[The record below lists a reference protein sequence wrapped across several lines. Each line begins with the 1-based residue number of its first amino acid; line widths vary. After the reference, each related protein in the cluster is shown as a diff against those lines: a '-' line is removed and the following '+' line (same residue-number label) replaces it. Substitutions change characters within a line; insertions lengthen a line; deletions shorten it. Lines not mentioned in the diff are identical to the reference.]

1 MPDRPDAVIL
11 SARRTPIGRY
21 LGALA
26 DLSATELGRQL
37 AVDLLRTADVDPAQI
52 DQVIVGCAL
61 QAGLGMNVARQIAV
75 RAGIPVERPAF
86 TVNQVCGSGMLAVH
100 LAAQQVWLGQS
111 RVVLAGGVEAMSGAP
126 FLTPRDSEGAFD
138 GTAAST
144 DSLQGDGLVDSFEH
158 IHMGCTAERIA
169 SEIRIS
175 RSEQDAYAL
184 ESQRRYQAARD
195 RMAEEISPVT
205 VSGSDG
211 PLEIGVDEHPRAT
224 SDTDLA
230 GLRPAFQQGGT
241 VTAGNAS
248 GINDGAALAVVASR
262 NWADDLGHGYDHV
275 LRGFHTVGIEPGLMG
290 LGPVEAIRGL
300 LDRQGLRD
308 DDIDLY
314 EINEAFAG
322 QVLGV
327 LRLLDVDAS
336 KVNVNGGAIALGH
349 PIGAS
354 GCRILVT
361 LTHEMRRRNARR
373 GVAAL
378 CVGGGMGIAALVE
391 SADLEAVKGR
401 I

>member
-1 MPDRPDAVIL
+1 MPDQPEAVIL
-11 SARRTPIGRY
+11 TARRTPIGRY

-26 DLSATELGRQL
+26 ELSASELGRQL
-37 AVDLLRTADVDPAQI
+37 AVDLLRAAHIEPEQI
-52 DQVIVGCAL
+52 DHVIVGCAL

-86 TVNQVCGSGMLAVH
+86 TVNQVCGSGLLAVQ
-100 LAAQQVWLGQS
+100 LAAQQVWLRQS
-111 RVVLAGGVEAMSGAP
+111 EVVLAGGVEGMSGAP
-126 FLTPRDSEGAFD
+126 FLAQRDSEGTPD
-138 GTAAST
+138 LTASPT

-158 IHMGCTAERIA
+158 IHMGCTAERIVA
-169 SEIRIS
+169 ELGIS
-175 RSEQDAYAL
+175 RSEQDAHAL
-184 ESQRRYQAARD
+184 ESQRRYQAARN

-205 VSGSDG
+205 VPDSDG
-211 PLEIGVDEHPRAT
+211 PLQISLDEHPRET
-224 SDTDLA
+224 SGAALA
-230 GLRPAFQQGGT
+230 GLSPVFQEDGT

-262 NWADDLGHGYDHV
+262 DWADQQGHRFHHT

-290 LGPVEAIRGL
+290 LGPVEAIRRL
-300 LDRQGLRD
+300 LDQRGLNAG
-308 DDIDLY
+308 DIDLF

-327 LRLLDVDAS
+327 LRQLDLDAS
-336 KVNVNGGAIALGH
+336 RVNVNGGAIALGH

-361 LTHEMRRRNARR
+361 LSHEMRRRNARR

-391 SADLEAVKGR
+391 AAWRGAE
-401 I
+401 

>member
-1 MPDRPDAVIL
+1 MPDQPEAVIL
-11 SARRTPIGRY
+11 AARRTPIGKY
-21 LGALA
+21 LGAFA
-26 DLSATELGRQL
+26 ELSAADLGRQL
-37 AVDLLRTADVDPAQI
+37 AADLLRTARLEPEQI
-52 DQVIVGCAL
+52 DQTILGCAL

-86 TVNQVCGSGMLAVH
+86 TVNQVCGSGLLAVQ
-100 LAAQQVWLGQS
+100 LAAQQIWLGQS
-111 RVVLAGGVEAMSGAP
+111 RVVLSGGVERMSGAP
-126 FLTPRDSEGAFD
+126 FLTPRDSEGTPD
-138 GTAAST
+138 PTASPV

-169 SEIRIS
+169 AELDIS
-175 RSEQDAYAL
+175 RTEQDAYAL
-184 ESQRRYQAARD
+184 ESQRRYQAARE
-195 RMAEEISPVT
+195 RLAQEVSPVT
-205 VSGSDG
+205 VVGSDG
-211 PLEIGVDEHPRAT
+211 SVEISFDEHPRET
-224 SDTDLA
+224 SDAALA
-230 GLRPAFQQGGT
+230 GLRPVFQESGT

-262 NWADDLGHGYDHV
+262 RWANDHGHRYDHV
-275 LRGFHTVGIEPGLMG
+275 LRGFNTVGIEPGLMG

-300 LDRQGLRD
+300 LDRHRLRKED
-308 DDIDLY
+308 VDLY

-327 LRLLDVDAS
+327 LRQLELDAS
-336 KVNVNGGAIALGH
+336 RVNVNGGAIALGH

-354 GCRILVT
+354 GCRILVS

-391 SADLEAVKGR
+391 AADFEAE
-401 I
+401 

>member
-1 MPDRPDAVIL
+1 MPEQPDAVIL

-37 AVDLLRTADVDPAQI
+37 AVDILRAADVDPDQI

-86 TVNQVCGSGMLAVH
+86 TVNQVCGSGLLAVQ

-111 RVVLAGGVEAMSGAP
+111 RVVLAGGVERMSGAP
-126 FLTPRDSEGAFD
+126 FLVPRDSQGDLDPAF
-138 GTAAST
+138 SPV
-144 DSLQGDGLVDSFEH
+144 DSIQGDGLVDSFEN
-158 IHMGCTAERIA
+158 IHMGCTAERIV
-169 SEIRIS
+169 SKLRIS
-175 RSEQDAYAL
+175 RAEQDAYAL
-184 ESQRRYQAARD
+184 ESQRRYQEARG
-195 RMAEEISPVT
+195 RLAEEISPISAST
-205 VSGSDG
+205 ANG
-211 PLEIGVDEHPRAT
+211 PVEIDVDEHPRET
-224 SDTDLA
+224 SRSALA
-230 GLRPAFQQGGT
+230 GLRPAFQSGGT
-241 VTAGNAS
+241 VTAGNSS
-248 GINDGAALAVVASR
+248 GINDGAALAAISSCR
-262 NWADDLGHGYDHV
+262 WADDHGHRYDHL

-290 LGPVEAIRGL
+290 LGPAEAIRGL
-300 LDRQGLRD
+300 LECHELTDQ
-308 DDIDLY
+308 DIDLY

-327 LRLLDVDAS
+327 LRLLDLDS
-336 KVNVNGGAIALGH
+336 DKVNVNGGAIALGH

-361 LTHEMRRRNARR
+361 LTHEMRRRSAKR

-391 SADLEAVKGR
+391 QV
-401 I
+401 

>member
-1 MPDRPDAVIL
+1 MPDQPDAVIL

-37 AVDLLRTADVDPAQI
+37 AVDLLRTAHVRPDQI
-52 DQVIVGCAL
+52 DEVIVGCAL
-61 QAGLGMNVARQIAV
+61 QAGLGMNVARQVAV

-86 TVNQVCGSGMLAVH
+86 TVNQVCGSGLLAVQ
-100 LAAQQVWLGQS
+100 LAAQQVGLGQS
-111 RVVLAGGVEAMSGAP
+111 RVVLAGGVERMSGAP
-126 FLTPRDSEGAFD
+126 FLTPRDSEGAPD
-138 GTAAST
+138 PAASPV
-144 DSLQGDGLVDSFEH
+144 DSLQRDGLVDIFEH
-158 IHMGCTAERIA
+158 IHMGCTAERIV
-169 SEIRIS
+169 SEFGIS
-175 RSEQDAYAL
+175 RAEQDAYAL
-184 ESQRRYQAARD
+184 ESQRRYQAARN
-195 RMAEEISPVT
+195 RLAEEITPISVAGAN
-205 VSGSDG
+205 GSV
-211 PLEIGVDEHPRAT
+211 EISRDEHPRET
-224 SDTDLA
+224 SLAALA
-230 GLRPAFQQGGT
+230 GLRPVFQDGGT

-248 GINDGAALAVVASR
+248 GINDGAALAVVAYR
-262 NWADDLGHGYDHV
+262 RWADDQGLRYDHT
-275 LRGFHTVGIEPGLMG
+275 LRGFNTVGIEPGLMG

-300 LDRQGLRD
+300 LKQHGLRAAD
-308 DDIDLY
+308 VDLY

-327 LRLLDVDAS
+327 LRQLDLDAS

-391 SADLEAVKGR
+391 AAELEAD
-401 I
+401 

>member
-1 MPDRPDAVIL
+1 MPDQPEAVIL
-11 SARRTPIGRY
+11 AARRTPIGKY

-26 DLSATELGRQL
+26 GLSASELGRQL
-37 AVDLLRTADVDPAQI
+37 AVDLLSVARLKPEHI
-52 DQVIVGCAL
+52 DQSIIGCAL

-75 RAGIPVERPAF
+75 RARIPVERPAF
-86 TVNQVCGSGMLAVH
+86 TVNQVCGSGMLAVQ
-100 LAAQQVWLGQS
+100 LAAQQVWLKQS
-111 RVVLAGGVEAMSGAP
+111 RVVLAGGVERMSGAP
-126 FLTPRDSEGAFD
+126 YLTPRDAEGAPD
-138 GTAAST
+138 PTASPV
-144 DSLQGDGLVDSFEH
+144 DSVQGDGLVDSFEH

-169 SEIRIS
+169 AELEIS
-175 RSEQDAYAL
+175 RAEQDAYAL
-184 ESQRRYQAARD
+184 ESQRRYQAARE
-195 RMAEEISPVT
+195 RLAEEITPISASSS
-205 VSGSDG
+205 SG
-211 PLEIGVDEHPRAT
+211 PAEIGVDEHPRET
-224 SDTDLA
+224 SDSALA
-230 GLRPAFQQGGT
+230 GLKPVFQEAGT

-262 NWADDLGHGYDHV
+262 RWADDQRLPYDHV
-275 LRGFHTVGIEPGLMG
+275 LRGFNTVGIEPGLMG
-290 LGPVEAIRGL
+290 LGPVQAIRGL
-300 LDRQGLRD
+300 LESHGLQD

-327 LRLLDVDAS
+327 LQQLGLDAS

-373 GVAAL
+373 GIAAL

-391 SADLEAVKGR
+391 ATSIESA
-401 I
+401 

>member
-1 MPDRPDAVIL
+1 MPSRPDAVIL
-11 SARRTPIGRY
+11 AARRTPIGRY
-21 LGALA
+21 LGGLA
-26 DLSATELGRQL
+26 GLSATQLGRQL
-37 AVDLLRTADVDPAQI
+37 AVDLLRTANIDP
-52 DQVIVGCAL
+52 DQVDHAIVGCAL

-86 TVNQVCGSGMLAVH
+86 TVNQVCGSGLLAVQ

-111 RVVLAGGVEAMSGAP
+111 QVVLAGGVERMSGAP
-126 FLTPRDSEGAFD
+126 FLTPRNGEGAPD
-138 GTAAST
+138 LTASPV

-158 IHMGCTAERIA
+158 IHMGCTAERIVA
-169 SEIRIS
+169 QLGIS
-175 RSEQDAYAL
+175 RAEQDAYAL

-195 RMAEEISPVT
+195 RMADEISPVT
-205 VSGSDG
+205 RSSSNG
-211 PLEIGVDEHPRAT
+211 PVAISLDEHPRET
-224 SDTDLA
+224 SEAALA
-230 GLRPAFQQGGT
+230 GLKPAFREGGT

-248 GINDGAALAVVASR
+248 GVNDGAALAVVASR
-262 NWADDLGHGYDHV
+262 DWAEAQGHGFDHT
-275 LRGFHTVGIEPGLMG
+275 LRGFHATGIAPGLMG

-300 LDRQGLRD
+300 LERHGLRQ

-327 LRLLDVDAS
+327 LRLLELDPS

-378 CVGGGMGIAALVE
+378 CIGGGMGISALVE
-391 SADLEAVKGR
+391 AD
-401 I
+401 

>member
-1 MPDRPDAVIL
+1 MLERPDAVIL

-37 AVDLLRTADVDPAQI
+37 AADVLRTAHIEPEQI
-52 DQVIVGCAL
+52 DEVIVGCAL

-86 TVNQVCGSGMLAVH
+86 TVNQVCGSGLQAVQQ
-100 LAAQQVWLGQS
+100 AAQQVWLGQS
-111 RVVLAGGVEAMSGAP
+111 RVVLAGGVERMSGAP
-126 FLTPRDSEGAFD
+126 FLTPRDREGAPD
-138 GTAAST
+138 LTAAPI

-158 IHMGCTAERIA
+158 IHMGCTAERIV
-169 SEIRIS
+169 SDLGIS
-175 RSEQDAYAL
+175 RAEQDAYAL
-184 ESQRRYQAARD
+184 ESQRRYQAARH
-195 RMAEEISPVT
+195 RLAEEITPISVAGAD
-205 VSGSDG
+205 GSV
-211 PLEIGVDEHPRAT
+211 EISHDEHPRET
-224 SDTDLA
+224 SLAALA
-230 GLRPAFQQGGT
+230 GLRPVFQVGGT

-262 NWADDLGHGYDHV
+262 RWADDQRLRYDHI
-275 LRGFHTVGIEPGLMG
+275 LRGFHAVGIEPGLMG

-300 LDRQGLRD
+300 LERHGLRNAD
-308 DDIDLY
+308 VDFY

-327 LRLLDVDAS
+327 LRQLDLDAS
-336 KVNVNGGAIALGH
+336 RVNVNGGAIALGH

-354 GCRILVT
+354 GCRILVA

-391 SADLEAVKGR
+391 AAELEAD
-401 I
+401 

>member
-1 MPDRPDAVIL
+1 MPDQPDAVIL

-37 AVDLLRTADVDPAQI
+37 AVDLVQSAHVRPDQVDE
-52 DQVIVGCAL
+52 VIVGCAL
-61 QAGLGMNVARQIAV
+61 QAGLGMNVARQVAV

-86 TVNQVCGSGMLAVH
+86 TVNQVCGSGLLAVQ

-111 RVVLAGGVEAMSGAP
+111 RVVLAGGVERMSGAP
-126 FLTPRDSEGAFD
+126 FLTPRDSEGAPD
-138 GTAAST
+138 PAASPV
-144 DSLQGDGLVDSFEH
+144 DSLQRDGLVDSFEH
-158 IHMGCTAERIA
+158 IHMGCTAERIV
-169 SEIRIS
+169 SDLGIS
-175 RSEQDAYAL
+175 RTEQDAYAL
-184 ESQRRYQAARD
+184 ESQRRYQAARQ
-195 RMAEEISPVT
+195 RLAEEITPISVA
-205 VSGSDG
+205 GADG
-211 PLEIGVDEHPRAT
+211 PVEISRDEHPRET
-224 SDTDLA
+224 SLAALA
-230 GLRPAFQQGGT
+230 GLKPVFQDGGT

-262 NWADDLGHGYDHV
+262 RWADDQRLRYDHV
-275 LRGFHTVGIEPGLMG
+275 LRGFNTVGIEPGLMG

-300 LDRQGLRD
+300 LERHGLWAED
-308 DDIDLY
+308 VDQF

-327 LRLLDVDAS
+327 LRQLDLDTS
-336 KVNVNGGAIALGH
+336 RVNVNGGAIALGH
-349 PIGAS
+349 PVGAS

-391 SADLEAVKGR
+391 AADHGAD
-401 I
+401 

>member
-1 MPDRPDAVIL
+1 MLERPDAVIL

-26 DLSATELGRQL
+26 DLSATELGHQL
-37 AVDLLRTADVDPAQI
+37 AVDLLRTADIDPDQI

-86 TVNQVCGSGMLAVH
+86 TVNHVCGSGLLAVQ
-100 LAAQQVWLGQS
+100 LAAQQIWLGQS
-111 RVVLAGGVEAMSGAP
+111 RVVLAGGVERMSGAP
-126 FLTPRDSEGAFD
+126 FLTPRDSDGAPD
-138 GTAAST
+138 PTASPV

-158 IHMGCTAERIA
+158 IHMGCTAERIV
-169 SEIRIS
+169 SELGIS
-175 RSEQDAYAL
+175 RAEQDAYAF
-184 ESQRRYQAARD
+184 ESQRRYQAARP
-195 RMAEEISPVT
+195 RLAEEITPISV
-205 VSGSDG
+205 VGADGSV
-211 PLEIGVDEHPRAT
+211 EISRDEHPRET
-224 SDTDLA
+224 SLAALA
-230 GLRPAFQQGGT
+230 GLRPVFQDGGT

-262 NWADDLGHGYDHV
+262 RWADEQGLRYNHV
-275 LRGFHTVGIEPGLMG
+275 LRGFTTVGIEPGLMG

-300 LDRQGLRD
+300 LKRHGLRD
-308 DDIDLY
+308 ADVDFY

-327 LRLLDVDAS
+327 LRQLDLDTS
-336 KVNVNGGAIALGH
+336 RVNVNGGAIALGH

-361 LTHEMRRRNARR
+361 LTHEMRRGNARR

-391 SADLEAVKGR
+391 AVDLEAE
-401 I
+401 

>member
-1 MPDRPDAVIL
+1 VLERPDAVIL

-37 AVDLLRTADVDPAQI
+37 AVDLLRNADIDPDLI

-61 QAGLGMNVARQIAV
+61 QAGLGMNVARQIAI

-86 TVNQVCGSGMLAVH
+86 TVNQVCGSGLQAVQ
-100 LAAQQVWLGQS
+100 LAAQQVWLEQS
-111 RVVLAGGVEAMSGAP
+111 RVILAGGVERMSGAP
-126 FLTPRDSEGAFD
+126 YLITRDSEGNPDVTRTPAD
-138 GTAAST
+138 AI
-144 DSLQGDGLVDSFEH
+144 QGDGLMDCFEH
-158 IHMGCTAERIA
+158 IHMGCTAERIV
-169 SEIRIS
+169 SELGIS
-175 RSEQDAYAL
+175 RADQDAYAL
-184 ESQRRYQAARD
+184 ESQRRYRAARQ
-195 RMAEEISPVT
+195 RLAEEITPI
-205 VSGSDG
+205 SGANGSVETS
-211 PLEIGVDEHPRAT
+211 LDEHPRET
-224 SDTDLA
+224 SLAALA
-230 GLRPAFQQGGT
+230 GLRPVFQDGGT

-262 NWADDLGHGYDHV
+262 RWADEEGLSYHHV
-275 LRGFHTVGIEPGLMG
+275 LRGFNTVGIEPGLMG

-300 LDRQGLRD
+300 LERHGLRVAD
-308 DDIDLY
+308 VDLY

-327 LRLLDVDAS
+327 LRQLGLDTS
-336 KVNVNGGAIALGH
+336 RVNVSGGAIALGH

-391 SADLEAVKGR
+391 AADLEAE
-401 I
+401 

>member
-1 MPDRPDAVIL
+1 MRDQPEAVVL
-11 SARRTPIGRY
+11 AARRTPIGRY

-26 DLSATELGRQL
+26 GLDATEVGRQL
-37 AVDLLRTADVDPAQI
+37 AVDLLRTAQIKPEQVDQAI
-52 DQVIVGCAL
+52 IGCAL

-75 RAGIPVERPAF
+75 RAGIPVERSAF
-86 TVNQVCGSGMLAVH
+86 TVNQVCGSGLLAVQ

-111 RVVLAGGVEAMSGAP
+111 RVVLAGGVERMSGAP
-126 FLTPRDSEGAFD
+126 FLTPRDPEGAPD
-138 GTAAST
+138 QTASQV

-169 SEIRIS
+169 SEIGIS
-175 RSEQDAYAL
+175 RTDQDAYAL
-184 ESQRRYQAARD
+184 ESQRRYQAARP
-195 RMAEEISPVT
+195 RLSEEISPISTSVAGAST
-205 VSGSDG
+205 
-211 PLEIGVDEHPRAT
+211 EISLDEHPREPSSSA
-224 SDTDLA
+224 LA
-230 GLRPAFQQGGT
+230 GLRPAFQEDGT

-262 NWADDLGHGYDHV
+262 AWADDHGHGYDHA

-290 LGPVEAIRGL
+290 LGPVKAIRGL
-300 LDRQGLRD
+300 LERYGLRD
-308 DDIDLY
+308 GDIDLY

-327 LRLLDVDAS
+327 LQMLDLDAD

-361 LTHEMRRRNARR
+361 LTHEMRRRRAKR

-391 SADLEAVKGR
+391 HV
-401 I
+401 

>member
-1 MPDRPDAVIL
+1 MSDQPEAVIL
-11 SARRTPIGRY
+11 AARRTPIGKY

-26 DLSATELGRQL
+26 GLSASELGRQL
-37 AVDLLRTADVDPAQI
+37 AVDLLRVANIDPEQI
-52 DQVIVGCAL
+52 DQSIIGCAL

-75 RAGIPVERPAF
+75 RARIPVERPAF
-86 TVNQVCGSGMLAVH
+86 TVNQVCGSGMLAVQ
-100 LAAQQVWLGQS
+100 LAAQQVWLKQS
-111 RVVLAGGVEAMSGAP
+111 RVVLAGGVERMSGAP
-126 FLTPRDSEGAFD
+126 YLTPRDAEGNPD
-138 GTAAST
+138 TTASHI

-169 SEIRIS
+169 AERDIS
-175 RSEQDAYAL
+175 RVEQDAYAL

-195 RMAEEISPVT
+195 RLAEEISPIT
-205 VSGSDG
+205 ASSSSG
-211 PLEIGVDEHPRAT
+211 PVEIGIDEHPRET
-224 SDTDLA
+224 SIARLA
-230 GLRPAFQQGGT
+230 GLRPVFQEAGT

-300 LDRQGLRD
+300 LESHGLGD

-327 LRLLDVDAS
+327 LRHLDLDAS

-354 GCRILVT
+354 GSRILVT

-373 GVAAL
+373 GIAAL

-391 SADLEAVKGR
+391 ATSLEPA
-401 I
+401 

>member
-1 MPDRPDAVIL
+1 MPEQPETLIL
-11 SARRTPIGRY
+11 AARRTPIGRF

-26 DLSATELGRQL
+26 GLNATELGRQL
-37 AVDLLRTADVDPAQI
+37 AVDLLRRTHIDPEQI

-61 QAGLGMNVARQIAV
+61 QAGLGMNVARQIAI

-86 TVNQVCGSGMLAVH
+86 TVNQVCGSGLLAVQ

-111 RVVLAGGVEAMSGAP
+111 HLVLAGGVERMSGAP
-126 FLTPRDSEGAFD
+126 FLVPRDAQGD
-138 GTAAST
+138 PDPASSPV

-158 IHMGCTAERIA
+158 IHMGCTAERVV
-169 SEIRIS
+169 SKLGIS
-175 RSEQDAYAL
+175 RAEQDAYAL
-184 ESQRRYQAARD
+184 ESQRRYRAARG
-195 RMAEEISPVT
+195 RLAEEISPIS
-205 VSGSDG
+205 VSTADG
-211 PLEIGVDEHPRAT
+211 PVEVDVDEHPRET
-224 SDTDLA
+224 SRSALA
-230 GLRPAFQQGGT
+230 GLRPVFQKDGT

-248 GINDGAALAVVASR
+248 GINDGAALTAICSR
-262 NWADDLGHGYDHV
+262 RWADDHGHRYDHV
-275 LRGFHTVGIEPGLMG
+275 LRGSHTVGIEPGLMG

-300 LDRQGLRD
+300 LDRHELTD
-308 DDIDLY
+308 EDIDLY

-327 LRLLDVDAS
+327 LQMLDLNPD

-361 LTHEMRRRNARR
+361 LTHEMRRRSAKR

-391 SADLEAVKGR
+391 QV
-401 I
+401 

>member
-1 MPDRPDAVIL
+1 MPEQPEAAIL
-11 SARRTPIGRY
+11 AARRTPIGRF

-26 DLSATELGRQL
+26 GLNATELGRQL
-37 AVDLLRTADVDPAQI
+37 AVDLLRRTHLDPEQI
-52 DQVIVGCAL
+52 DHVIVGCAL

-75 RAGIPVERPAF
+75 RTGIPVERPAF
-86 TVNQVCGSGMLAVH
+86 TVNQVCGSGMLAVQ

-111 RVVLAGGVEAMSGAP
+111 RVVLAGGVEGMSGAP
-126 FLTPRDSEGAFD
+126 FLTARDSEGD
-138 GTAAST
+138 PDPTASPV
-144 DSLQGDGLVDSFEH
+144 DSLQHDGLVDSFEH
-158 IHMGCTAERIA
+158 IHMGCTAERIV
-169 SEIRIS
+169 SKLGIS
-175 RSEQDAYAL
+175 RAEQDAYAL
-184 ESQRRYQAARD
+184 ESQRRYRAARG
-195 RMAEEISPVT
+195 RLAEEISPIS
-205 VSGSDG
+205 VSTAEG
-211 PLEIGVDEHPRAT
+211 PVEVDVDEHPRET
-224 SDTDLA
+224 SRSALA
-230 GLRPAFQQGGT
+230 GLRPVFQKDGT

-248 GINDGAALAVVASR
+248 GINDGAALTAICSR
-262 NWADDLGHGYDHV
+262 RWAEDHGHRYDHV
-275 LRGFHTVGIEPGLMG
+275 LRGFHSVGIEPGLMG

-300 LDRQGLRD
+300 LERHRLSD

-327 LRLLDVDAS
+327 LRMLDLDPG

-391 SADLEAVKGR
+391 TVNLEAV
-401 I
+401 

>member
-1 MPDRPDAVIL
+1 MPDQPEAVIL
-11 SARRTPIGRY
+11 AARRTPIGRY

-26 DLSATELGRQL
+26 GLSATELGRQL
-37 AVDLLRTADVDPAQI
+37 AVDLLRRTDIAPDQI
-52 DQVIVGCAL
+52 DQVVVGCAL
-61 QAGLGMNVARQIAV
+61 QGGLGMNVARQIAV
-75 RAGIPVERPAF
+75 QAGIPVERPAF
-86 TVNQVCGSGMLAVH
+86 TVNQVCGSGLLAVQ

-111 RVVLAGGVEAMSGAP
+111 RLVLAGGVERMSGAP
-126 FLTPRDSEGAFD
+126 FLIPRDSQGD
-138 GTAAST
+138 PDPTASPV

-158 IHMGCTAERIA
+158 IHMGCTAERIVA
-169 SEIRIS
+169 KLGIS
-175 RSEQDAYAL
+175 RIDQDTYAL
-184 ESQRRYQAARD
+184 ESQRRYQAARG
-195 RMAEEISPVT
+195 RLVEEISPISAST
-205 VSGSDG
+205 ANG
-211 PLEIGVDEHPRAT
+211 PVEVGVDEHPRET
-224 SDTDLA
+224 SRSALA
-230 GLRPAFQQGGT
+230 GLRPVFQKDGT

-248 GINDGAALAVVASR
+248 GINDGAALAAISSR
-262 NWADDLGHGYDHV
+262 RWADDHGHRYDYV

-300 LDRQGLRD
+300 LERHGLTND
-308 DDIDLY
+308 DVDLY

-327 LRLLDVDAS
+327 LRMLGLDPD

-361 LTHEMRRRNARR
+361 LTHEMRRRGAKR

-391 SADLEAVKGR
+391 QV
-401 I
+401 